1 MTSADGGTSETI
13 RNGVELAVNVPHRP
27 RMPALSEALPQV
39 VAILEEDAEMGSVT
53 TPFAIDALHNE
64 HGVQL
69 EDQRR
74 NHRVAQSP
82 TETFT
87 EAVEFSDVV
96 RRRIWA

>member
-1 MTSADGGTSETI
+1 M
-13 RNGVELAVNVPHRP
+13 L
-27 RMPALSEALPQV
+27 ALSEALPQV

-96 RRRIWA
+96 RRRIWAFLKKFNAEKCYIGCKIL